1 MIYEKIVVKV
11 SLPIA
16 HCVMFSFVCFQVNKS
31 EICSNNKGDKISVGE
46 DHDVDFCQNNLGKT
60 GGTTILVSSKEENNE
75 AQFSQ
80 GITDTS
86 QNKCLDLGEDNSII
100 EIHQACKNE
109 KKSVKK
115 SCSDDESMVTVDEST
130 LVKFRNNFFE
140 VNFRAD
146 PGQLEKT
153 NLDTV

>member
-11 SLPIA
+11 SLPVA

-60 GGTTILVSSKEENNE
+60 EGTTNLVSNKEEKNE
-75 AQFSQ
+75 EKISQ
-80 GITDTS
+80 GIRDTS
-86 QNKCLDLGEDNSII
+86 QNECLGLGEDNSII

-115 SCSDDESMVTVDEST
+115 SCSDDESVVTVDEST

-140 VNFRAD
+140 VNVRAD
-146 PGQLEKT
+146 PGELEKT

>member
-31 EICSNNKGDKISVGE
+31 EICSNNKGDEISVGE
-46 DHDVDFCQNNLGKT
+46 DHDVDFCQNNL
-60 GGTTILVSSKEENNE
+60 LSSKEENNE
-75 AQFSQ
+75 AQCSQ

-86 QNKCLDLGEDNSII
+86 QNKCPDLGEDNSII

-115 SCSDDESMVTVDEST
+115 SCSDDESMVAVDEST

-140 VNFRAD
+140 VDFRAD
-146 PGQLEKT
+146 PGELEKT
-153 NLDTV
+153 NLGTV

>member
-1 MIYEKIVVKV
+1 MFQFV
-11 SLPIA
+11 S
-16 HCVMFSFVCFQVNKS
+16 FQVNKS

-46 DHDVDFCQNNLGKT
+46 DHNVDFCQNNLGKT
-60 GGTTILVSSKEENNE
+60 GGSTNLESSKEEKNE
-75 AQFSQ
+75 EQISQ
-80 GITDTS
+80 GIRDTS
-86 QNKCLDLGEDNSII
+86 QNECPGLGEDNSII

-109 KKSVKK
+109 KKSIKK
-115 SCSDDESMVTVDEST
+115 SCSADEPVVTVEEST

-146 PGQLEKT
+146 PEELEKT

>member
-1 MIYEKIVVKV
+1 M
-11 SLPIA
+11 
-16 HCVMFSFVCFQVNKS
+16 
-31 EICSNNKGDKISVGE
+31 SVGE

-60 GGTTILVSSKEENNE
+60 GGTTNLVSSKEEKNE
-75 AQFSQ
+75 EKISQ
-80 GITDTS
+80 GIRDTS
-86 QNKCLDLGEDNSII
+86 QNECLGLGEDNSII

-115 SCSDDESMVTVDEST
+115 SCSDDESVVTVDEST

-146 PGQLEKT
+146 PGELEKT

>member
-1 MIYEKIVVKV
+1 MVKV

-16 HCVMFSFVCFQVNKS
+16 HYVMFSFLSFQVNKS

-46 DHDVDFCQNNLGKT
+46 NHDVDFCQNNLGKT
-60 GGTTILVSSKEENNE
+60 GGATNLVSSREEKNE
-75 AQFSQ
+75 EQISQ
-80 GITDTS
+80 GMRGTS
-86 QNKCLDLGEDNSII
+86 QNECLGLGEDNGIT
-100 EIHQACKNE
+100 EIHQAWTNE
-109 KKSVKK
+109 KKSIKK
-115 SCSDDESMVTVDEST
+115 SCGDDEPVVTVDEST

-146 PGQLEKT
+146 PGELEKT

>member
-60 GGTTILVSSKEENNE
+60 EGTTNLVSSTEEKNE
-75 AQFSQ
+75 EQISQ
-80 GITDTS
+80 GMRGTS
-86 QNKCLDLGEDNSII
+86 QNECLGLGEDNGII

>member
-1 MIYEKIVVKV
+1 
-11 SLPIA
+11 
-16 HCVMFSFVCFQVNKS
+16 MFSFVFFQVNKS
-31 EICSNNKGDKISVGE
+31 EICSNNKGDKMSVGE

-60 GGTTILVSSKEENNE
+60 GGTTNLVSSKEEKNE
-75 AQFSQ
+75 EKISQ
-80 GITDTS
+80 GIRDTS
-86 QNKCLDLGEDNSII
+86 QNECLGLGEDNSII

-115 SCSDDESMVTVDEST
+115 SCSDDESVVTVDEST

-140 VNFRAD
+140 VNFRED

>member
-1 MIYEKIVVKV
+1 MVKV

-16 HCVMFSFVCFQVNKS
+16 HCVMFPFVSFQVNKS

-46 DHDVDFCQNNLGKT
+46 DHDVDFCQNDLGKT
-60 GGTTILVSSKEENNE
+60 GGTTNLVSSKEEKNE
-75 AQFSQ
+75 EQISQ
-80 GITDTS
+80 GMRDTS
-86 QNKCLDLGEDNSII
+86 QNEYPGLGEDNSII

-109 KKSVKK
+109 KKSMKK
-115 SCSDDESMVTVDEST
+115 SYTDDEPVATVDEST

-146 PGQLEKT
+146 PGQLEKS
-153 NLDTV
+153 NLDTA

>member
-60 GGTTILVSSKEENNE
+60 EGTTNLVSSKEEKNE
-75 AQFSQ
+75 GQISQ
-80 GITDTS
+80 GMRGTS
-86 QNKCLDLGEDNSII
+86 QNECLGLGEDNGII
-100 EIHQACKNE
+100 EIHQDCKNE

-115 SCSDDESMVTVDEST
+115 SCNDDEPVVTVDEST

-140 VNFRAD
+140 VNFRED

>member
-1 MIYEKIVVKV
+1 MVKV

-16 HCVMFSFVCFQVNKS
+16 HYVMFSFVSFQVNKS

-46 DHDVDFCQNNLGKT
+46 NHDVDFCHNNLGKT
-60 GGTTILVSSKEENNE
+60 GGATNLVSSREEKNE
-75 AQFSQ
+75 EQISQ
-80 GITDTS
+80 GMRGTS
-86 QNKCLDLGEDNSII
+86 QNECLGLGEDNGIT
-100 EIHQACKNE
+100 EIHQAWTNE
-109 KKSVKK
+109 KKSIKK
-115 SCSDDESMVTVDEST
+115 SCGDDEPVVTVDEST

-146 PGQLEKT
+146 PGELEKT

>member
-1 MIYEKIVVKV
+1 
-11 SLPIA
+11 
-16 HCVMFSFVCFQVNKS
+16 MFSFVFFQVNKS
-31 EICSNNKGDKISVGE
+31 DICSNNKGDKISVGE
-46 DHDVDFCQNNLGKT
+46 DHDVDFCQNNLGKN
-60 GGTTILVSSKEENNE
+60 GGTTNLVSSKEENNE
-75 AQFSQ
+75 AQISQ
-80 GITDTS
+80 GTRGTS
-86 QNKCLDLGEDNSII
+86 QNKCPDLGEDNSII

-115 SCSDDESMVTVDEST
+115 SCSDDESVVTVDEST

-140 VNFRAD
+140 VNFRED